1 MIKPGSYKKQ
11 ETLLILLNMSVIAA
25 LVFVH
30 ISFIGLL
37 GRPSGWLLLILAI
50 RFILLNLELI
60 WVQKTDD
67 NTPPGLINAHI
78 YLSLILNMVFAFLAA
93 RSGGT
98 ADSHYSVLMV
108 IPIISAAYRFRLI
121 WTMLVV
127 IVAIALNF
135 LEVYF
140 YFTENP
146 PVDISEYF
154 EAATVSLVFL
164 VVGIIVWLL
173 VGSLRSEEEKLNHSL
188 DELRELQS
196 RLVAEEKLAA
206 IGQLS
211 SAIAHEIRNPVSM
224 IASSLK
230 LAEKQLEDSSVRKE
244 MFDIATAE
252 ATRLELLTTDFLAFA
267 RAKEPERK
275 EVAVRE
281 NLEYIA
287 GLSRAKLAEK
297 DLTLEI
303 RCPTDITFSMDQSQ
317 MQQALLN
324 LMTNSVSA
332 APEGTAI
339 VLGAEKRGALSVL
352 FVENEGPRI
361 PDEIVDRIFE
371 PFFTGKERGTGL
383 GLSIVRTVARGHGGE
398 VSLVKNLDGN
408 VRFEIAF

>member
-317 MQQALLN
+317 MQQVLLN

-398 VSLVKNLDGN
+398 VSLVRNLDGN